1 MRNKLMKITLAAL
14 SLCLALSLCSACAK
28 GGDFSVT
35 LGATEIERFE
45 QTIAT
50 VAGAGDAEIEFSSSD
65 EAVATVDKDG
75 TVTATGEGTA
85 TITAKIGK
93 KKQSAELKV
102 TPSNSF
108 PTLAVSNESV
118 TLRSGNE
125 YDLTAALAY
134 RGNEIPTAFEVNSSD
149 EAVANTDGLK
159 ITAAASGEC
168 TVTVTARY
176 AGVTLSCDV
185 NVKVVANESFTLESP
200 ATDVLYLSDPE
211 NNGEYITEFAL
222 VPLAYVRGE
231 KAPDP
236 QVSFTAIPAGIVEI
250 TDGVVRG
257 IGEGSAIVAAKWT
270 GEYGEH
276 TATAEFTVRKPIIK
290 TNKSVDFRYGETV
303 TLDLKNIDYIA
314 GENCELYCGETRL
327 GSSGNGVFTFDSGL
341 AQAGETALTVRSD
354 KFVYELPVV
363 LYTHLI
369 ASKADWIEYTKNGFK
384 GGATATTAA
393 EDLRDGYIIL
403 AADIDMGGDTFALN
417 RYDSTKYQNAN
428 PIEAAKDRFY
438 GVFDG
443 RGHTIYNLKIGRQGF
458 FGCIGE
464 PSVIKNAAFANV
476 TIAPEINWFIGVLAH
491 FTYGTVDNCYV
502 ELDYIPDIPGVGT
515 IARYNYGT
523 ISNSVTF
530 VKRPDNTAN
539 AATHGAIC
547 QSVNLGGAI
556 VNSYAVVPGGNMK
569 TNTIGAGGSGSVYD
583 SFEALSA
590 DADLGGF
597 DFGLWKKGNFTLT
610 FDTRYDL
617 ATKAAKACAESFG
630 SPVYE
635 GVALTANT
643 DDFIYETYGA
653 GKNYLGFANNAMA
666 VSGMP
671 DGGRA
676 TVGVTV
682 SPAIDVSVG
691 FRSAEFTVAKPK
703 RLTAAEIDL
712 HRAGSEITLN
722 NDEIAGTVTAVYLD
736 GETAVSASGGNG
748 SVTIAK
754 SGIEFALGDRSLIIS
769 TDEAIYL
776 LPVRV
781 ATMFVYSASDLGVY
795 KSTYFRGGVNA
806 RPNAD
811 ALRDGYVLLKA
822 DIDMQNALFGLN
834 PDAYDTKTDAGAEA
848 NAHIWRFYGVFD
860 GEGHVID
867 NVQIDY
873 YGFFGHLA
881 ADSVVRNLGITGVTF
896 RAGHNRGAI
905 AEDSH
910 GLIENCF
917 VEVKEFPAGNNFG
930 CIVKNLKGTM
940 RNCVAYFSGTDETAN
955 KNTHGVLAF
964 TISGKGKLENC
975 YAVTRDGGLKAVP
988 NTSKEV
994 PVYASP
1000 AELLRADGFV
1010 KPDYF
1015 IITDT
1020 ELGFGSKIYNFS

>member
-1 MRNKLMKITLAAL
+1 MRNKLIKITLAAL
-14 SLCLALSLCSACAK
+14 SLCLALSLFSACAK

-45 QTIAT
+45 QTIVT
-50 VAGAGDAEIEFSSSD
+50 VTGADSGDIEFSSSD

-75 TVTATGEGTA
+75 TITATGEGTA
-85 TITAKIGK
+85 TITAKKGK

-108 PTLAVSNESV
+108 PTLTVPDESV
-118 TLRSGNE
+118 TLRSGSE
-125 YDLTAALAY
+125 YDLAATLAY
-134 RGNEIPTAFEVNSSD
+134 RGNEIRTAFAVNSSD
-149 EAVANTDGLK
+149 DAVANTDGLT
-159 ITAAASGEC
+159 ITAAAPGEC

-176 AGVTLSCDV
+176 AGVTLSRDV
-185 NVKVVANESFTLESP
+185 SVKVVANESFTLENP
-200 ATDVLYLSDPE
+200 VTDVLYLSDPE
-211 NNGEYITEFAL
+211 NHGEYITEVAL

-236 QVSFTAIPAGIVEI
+236 QVSFTASPAGIVEI
-250 TDGVVRG
+250 TDGAVRG
-257 IGEGSAIVAAKWT
+257 IGEGSAVVTAKWT

-276 TATAEFTVRKPIIK
+276 TATAEFTVIKPIIK
-290 TNKSVDFRYGETV
+290 ANESVDFRYGETV
-303 TLDLKNIDYIA
+303 TLDLKSVDYIA
-314 GENCELYCGETRL
+314 DKNCDLYCGETRL
-327 GSSGNGVFTFDSGL
+327 GGSGNGAFTFDSGL
-341 AQAGETALTVRSD
+341 AQAGETVLTVRSD
-354 KFVYELPVV
+354 KFDYELPAVF
-363 LYTHLI
+363 YTHLI
-369 ASKADWIEYTKNGFK
+369 ASKADWVEYTKSGFK
-384 GGATATTAA
+384 GGAAATTAA

-443 RGHTIYNLKIGRQGF
+443 RGHTIYNLKIGAQGF

-476 TIAPEINWFIGVLAH
+476 TIAPEINWFIGVFAH

-530 VKRPDNTAN
+530 IKRPDNTAN

-547 QSVNLGGAI
+547 QSVNLSGAI

-569 TNTIGAGGSGSVYD
+569 TNTIGAS
-583 SFEALSA
+583 
-590 DADLGGF
+590 
-597 DFGLWKKGNFTLT
+597 
-610 FDTRYDL
+610 
-617 ATKAAKACAESFG
+617 G

-635 GVALTANT
+635 GVAITANT

-653 GKNYLGFANNAMA
+653 GKNYLGFGDNAMT

-671 DGGRA
+671 DGGRT

-691 FRSAEFTVAKPK
+691 FRSAEFTIAKPK

-722 NDEIAGTVTAVYLD
+722 NDGIAGTVTSVDLD
-736 GETAVSASGGNG
+736 GKTRIGASGGNG
-748 SVTIAK
+748 SVTITK
-754 SGIEFALGDRSLIIS
+754 SEIAGALGDRSLIIA

-776 LPVRV
+776 LPVRI
-781 ATMFVYSASDLGVY
+781 ATMFVYSSSDLGVY

-806 RPNAD
+806 SPNAD

-834 PDAYDTKTDAGAEA
+834 PDAYDTKTDASAEA
-848 NAHIWRFYGVFD
+848 NAHIWRYYGVFD

-930 CIVKNLKGTM
+930 GIVKNLKGTM
-940 RNCVAYFSGTDETAN
+940 RNCAAYFSGADETAN

-975 YAVTRDGGLKAVP
+975 CAVTRDDGLKAVA
-988 NTSKEV
+988 NTSAEV

-1000 AELLRADGFV
+1000 AELLYADDFV